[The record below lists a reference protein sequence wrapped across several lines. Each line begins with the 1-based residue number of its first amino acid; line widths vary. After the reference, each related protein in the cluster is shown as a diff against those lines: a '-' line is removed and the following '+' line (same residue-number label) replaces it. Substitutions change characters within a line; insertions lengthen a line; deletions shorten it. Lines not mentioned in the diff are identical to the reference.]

1 MACYVEGMDQV
12 LNVAVNLAETLSEN
26 SLYAHL
32 IRLVTGVGNYV
43 RLEFIFGILL
53 DAEQFELILR
63 KNPMMSFGAR
73 LELRQVR
80 WKVFLS
86 LTQCLEKQGFVSIL
100 ER

>member
-12 LNVAVNLAETLSEN
+12 LNVAVSLAETLSEN
-26 SLYAHL
+26 GLYAHL

-43 RLEFIFGILL
+43 RLEFIFGILM

-73 LELRQVR
+73 LELRQVCL
-80 WKVFLS
+80 VCFPFSLFVSSCLLS
-86 LTQCLEKQGFVSIL
+86 LE
-100 ER
+100 

>member
-12 LNVAVNLAETLSEN
+12 LNVAVSLAQTLADSE
-26 SLYAHL
+26 LYAHL

-43 RLEFIFGILL
+43 RLEFVFGILL

-73 LELRQVR
+73 LELRQVWTGR
-80 WKVFLS
+80 IVFV
-86 LTQCLEKQGFVSIL
+86 F
-100 ER
+100 